1 MKRLHILLVK
11 EKDTNKKMIINF
23 KSVRYIIEV
32 DGSSKIVLV
41 SGETFFIEGTPENV
55 WEAVTLKN

>member
-41 SGETFFIEGTPENV
+41 SGETVFIEGTPENV